1 MDRWCELEWMYRCRA
16 SSAWVS
22 GWVSEWCYQLNCA
35 LCCTQPGARELTAH
49 VLVRRDTMSTGRQY
63 HYDPLSLSLSLS
75 LCMCIVCVCVCVCS
89 CVTSRLRLFVSSWSS
104 TWRTWL
110 VSIHS
115 VCSVGPSW
123 RRRCHSVS
131 CLQQHRLRSDEC
143 SLRKSPTICDWDEP
157 RWTGYLPYWFLW
169 PLPAPIPNSKENAVS
184 GGYTGCGNF
193 AIFHLNRRLSRKRC
207 EIGRWLLWNV
217 NRKSWVLGWMVSF
230 SMTLSDP

>member
-1 MDRWCELEWMYRCRA
+1 MIWVLEWMYRCRA
-16 SSAWVS
+16 SGEWVS
-22 GWVSEWCYQLNCA
+22 GVISWTVHCA
-35 LCCTQPGARELTAH
+35 AHSLVVDSITMTLCVFVC
-49 VLVRRDTMSTGRQY
+49 
-63 HYDPLSLSLSLS
+63 
-75 LCMCIVCVCVCVCS
+75 VCVCVCVCS
-89 CVTSRLRLFVSSWSS
+89 CVTSRLRHFVSSWSS

-115 VCSVGPSW
+115 VCSVGHSW
-123 RRRCHSVS
+123 RRRCRSVS
-131 CLQQHRLRSDEC
+131 CLELHRLRSDEC

-169 PLPAPIPNSKENAVS
+169 PLPAPIPNSKANAVS

-217 NRKSWVLGWMVSF
+217 NRKSWVPDWMVSF